1 MAQGTI
7 KHYDAQ
13 GQTGSVLMDDHTEV
27 QIDAMSTLDS
37 GLRTLRLGQRVRFD
51 VEEQDGAL
59 VARRLRILTV
69 D

>member
-7 KHYDAQ
+7 KDYDAQ
-13 GQTGSVLMDDHTEV
+13 GQAGSVLMDDHTEV

-51 VEEQDGAL
+51 IEEQDGAM

-69 D
+69 E

>member
-7 KHYDAQ
+7 KSYDAREQ
-13 GQTGSVLMDDHTEV
+13 AGSLLMDDRTEIR
-27 QIDAMSTLDS
+27 IDAMSTLDS

-51 VEEQDGAL
+51 VVEQDGAR

>member
-13 GQTGSVLMDDHTEV
+13 GQAGSVLMDDHTEV